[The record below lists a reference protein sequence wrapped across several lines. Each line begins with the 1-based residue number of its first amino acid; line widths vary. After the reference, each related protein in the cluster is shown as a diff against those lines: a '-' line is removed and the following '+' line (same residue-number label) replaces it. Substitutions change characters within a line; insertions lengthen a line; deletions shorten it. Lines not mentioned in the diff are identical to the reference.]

1 MQKWLI
7 AATAVLVFT
16 GNAQAQDDH
25 EYFPPDDSF
34 ISYAGTPDY
43 PDNYDDT
50 PPIFDS
56 ITNVDTI
63 DDVLGER
70 GFVGIIKKAT
80 IGVDL
85 FYKGIKVGEVQNVKA
100 SPFPNILFT
109 DAKFFIS
116 EPGISKYSYIPDCPS
131 VECEPV
137 VFYADTQVSLTN
149 ATFTYWNYAA
159 NPVPEP
165 ETYAMM
171 LSGLALLGMAGR
183 RKRKS

>member
-1 MQKWLI
+1 MQKWLL
-7 AATAVLVFT
+7 AATALLSFISSS
-16 GNAQAQDDH
+16 QALEDRD
-25 EYFPPDDSF
+25 YFPPDDAF
-34 ISYAGTPDY
+34 ITYAGTPHY
-43 PDNYDDT
+43 PDNYNDN

-56 ITNVDTI
+56 ISNFDTI

-116 EPGISKYSYIPDCPS
+116 EPGISKYSYVPNCPA

-137 VFYADTQVSLTN
+137 VFYSDTHVSLTG
-149 ATFTYWNYAA
+149 ATFHYWNYTA
-159 NPVPEP
+159 NPIPEP

-171 LSGLALLGMAGR
+171 LSGLAFIGMAGR
-183 RKRKS
+183 RKRKL